1 MDGAAISVAA
11 MHELRTPLADALIA
25 PAWQHMRIQ
34 GV

>member
-11 MHELRTPLADALIA
+11 MQELRTPFADALIA
-25 PAWQHMRIQ
+25 PAWQHVRIQ